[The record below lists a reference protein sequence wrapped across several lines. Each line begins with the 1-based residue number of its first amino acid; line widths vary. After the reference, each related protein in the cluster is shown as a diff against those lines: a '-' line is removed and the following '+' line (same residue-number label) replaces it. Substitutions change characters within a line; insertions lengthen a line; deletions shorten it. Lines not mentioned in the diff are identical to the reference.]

1 MSHFWF
7 FMVFKE
13 CSSGA
18 GTPTYGEMK
27 QSYLTLA
34 MIRLYK
40 TCVKLNPLSNVLR
53 ASFKVPSKNYE
64 QMSFSI
70 EGNHQLNCTKCWE
83 CMSGVPPHLGRNPI
97 VDGLLLFAIRPT
109 TPPVP
114 TFSTMLFHIF
124 TTVLFHSLYVFWKH
138 NN

>member
-1 MSHFWF
+1 MCEIEPLVQRFESTIQ
-7 FMVFKE
+7 
-13 CSSGA
+13 GA
-18 GTPTYGEMK
+18 
-27 QSYLTLA
+27 
-34 MIRLYK
+34 
-40 TCVKLNPLSNVLR
+40 
-53 ASFKVPSKNYE
+53 FKNYE

-109 TPPVP
+109 TPLVP